1 MQDTL
6 TLQERA
12 ENYVYSRLIVSQREL
27 REAENWAGRG
37 MIGNKD
43 QIEEIKQNQILYAK
57 RRVEVHEYLLN
68 TLYDRKRNE

>member
-1 MQDTL
+1 MQAKL

-27 REAENWAGRG
+27 REAETWDGRG

>member
-1 MQDTL
+1 MQAKL

-12 ENYVYSRLIVSQREL
+12 ENYVYSRLIVSQRQL
-27 REAENWAGRG
+27 REAETWDGRG

-43 QIEEIKQNQILYAK
+43 QIEEIKQSQILYAK

>member
-1 MQDTL
+1 MQDKL

-27 REAENWAGRG
+27 REAEAWDGRG
-37 MIGNKD
+37 MICNKD

-57 RRVEVHEYLLN
+57 RRVEVHEYIL
-68 TLYDRKRNE
+68 TKLYD

>member
-1 MQDTL
+1 
-6 TLQERA
+6 
-12 ENYVYSRLIVSQREL
+12 
-27 REAENWAGRG
+27 

-43 QIEEIKQNQILYAK
+43 QIEEIKQSQILYAK